1 MKSGFRS
8 KLQVEELDDE
18 RWKVL
23 APFLY
28 ESKLLDLTV
37 VVAEGFIT
45 DFASVPR
52 VPFIF
57 DVLGDIAHG
66 PAVVHDW
73 LYMKGT
79 YSRFMADR
87 VLLEAMKSEGL
98 VLWKRYQ
105 IYLGVRIGGWKAWNE
120 HRAKDRS
127 SV

>member
-1 MKSGFRS
+1 MKPGFKN
-8 KLQVEELDDE
+8 KLQVEELDDA

-23 APFLY
+23 TSFLY
-28 ESKLLDLTV
+28 ESKLLLRTV
-37 VVAEGFIT
+37 VVPDGFVT

-52 VPFIF
+52 IPFIF

-79 YSRFMADR
+79 YSRLMADR

-98 VLWKRYQ
+98 VFWKRYQ
-105 IYLGVRIGGWKAWNE
+105 IYLGVRLGGWVAWRE
-120 HRAKDRS
+120 HRSRDKS
-127 SV
+127 